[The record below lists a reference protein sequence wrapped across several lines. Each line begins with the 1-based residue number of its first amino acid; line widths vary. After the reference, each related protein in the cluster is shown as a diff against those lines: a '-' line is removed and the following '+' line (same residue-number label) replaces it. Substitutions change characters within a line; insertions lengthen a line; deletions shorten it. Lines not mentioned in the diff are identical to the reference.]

1 MGQRNATRDP
11 ELDPTLGGNDVK
23 EAIGMTGETGMRTGD
38 QRVVL

>member
-11 ELDPTLGGNDVK
+11 ELDPTLGGN
-23 EAIGMTGETGMRTGD
+23 AIKDATGMPGETGMRTGD